1 MLGCV
6 NRLDQRIEICRIS
19 AWRTL
24 MGKLSRTIAI
34 ALLVVI
40 GMLTASPSIT
50 ALNPNS
56 ITALYGVALDNEA
69 ALLLVRHRQI
79 MLGLLGA
86 MLVCGAFF
94 DSLRMMAI
102 TINVLSKSAFLGFSL
117 TASTLTPELQRIV
130 YFDVVSIVF
139 LLMSTFI
146 FLQPTFRSHRKS
158 T

>member
-1 MLGCV
+1 
-6 NRLDQRIEICRIS
+6 
-19 AWRTL
+19 

-50 ALNPNS
+50 AFNPS
-56 ITALYGVALDNEA
+56 GITALYGVAFDNEA

-94 DSLRMMAI
+94 SPLRMLAI
-102 TINVLSKSAFLGFSL
+102 TINVLSKSAFLALSL
-117 TASTLTPELQRIV
+117 TTSTLTPGFQRIV

-139 LLMSTFI
+139 FMSTFI
-146 FLQPTFRSHRKS
+146 FVQPTFRSHRKS